1 MCSGKV
7 TSSQCSVPLPLSP
20 PASRYPLRKCR
31 KEPGQYGTPC
41 RHTDFLA
48 VAVQSLSRVQFFAT
62 PWLEIHQASL
72 SFMISLSLLKL
83 MSVESVMQSYHLILC
98 HPFLLLPSIFPS
110 IRGFSSES
118 ADELGWVER
127 GSGGTQSLS
136 AWALEPD
143 QPPDLLPSWT
153 GGPPGKVGLT
163 ASNTS
168 P

>member
-62 PWLEIHQASL
+62 PWPEIHQASL

-83 MSVESVMQSYHLILC
+83 MSVESVMPSYHLILC

-110 IRGFSSES
+110 IRVFSKQS
-118 ADELGWVER
+118 ALV
-127 GSGGTQSLS
+127 SGGQSIGAS
-136 AWALEPD
+136 A
-143 QPPDLLPSWT
+143 S
-153 GGPPGKVGLT
+153 
-163 ASNTS
+163 TS
-168 P
+168 FLQKNIYC

>member
-72 SFMISLSLLKL
+72 SFMISLSLLKFISIEL
-83 MSVESVMQSYHLILC
+83 VMLSNHLILC
-98 HPFLLLPSIFPS
+98 CPLPLLPSIFPNNKVFSNVLALHIRWPKYWSFSFS
-110 IRGFSSES
+110 II
-118 ADELGWVER
+118 
-127 GSGGTQSLS
+127 
-136 AWALEPD
+136 
-143 QPPDLLPSWT
+143 PSMDIQ
-153 GGPPGKVGLT
+153 G
-163 ASNTS
+163 
-168 P
+168 